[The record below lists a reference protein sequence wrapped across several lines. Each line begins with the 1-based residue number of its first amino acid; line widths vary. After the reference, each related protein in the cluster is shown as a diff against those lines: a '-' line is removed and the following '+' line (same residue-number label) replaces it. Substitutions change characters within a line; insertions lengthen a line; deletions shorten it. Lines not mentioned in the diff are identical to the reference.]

1 MELLHFLSEHIAIS
15 LVALVVLIAITVFLA
30 QKMSGS
36 NASLSSPDQRTASA
50 GPLNKTSPA
59 DAVELDQSPAAKAFR
74 EKLKDISLDLDKD

>member
-36 NASLSSPDQRTASA
+36 NASLSSPDQRTASVR
-50 GPLNKTSPA
+50 PLSKTSPA
-59 DAVELDQSPAAKAFR
+59 ATELDQSPAAKAFR